1 MVKKFSLQI
10 KISLA
15 ILVPL
20 LIMLIISNSINIVYV
35 KSASKNLSH
44 RVLEESS
51 KGEAAQLLS
60 YMNEDLYSLVGL
72 ERVIRGLY
80 NDGTLS
86 RPFYERLLYS
96 FFDELPQKV
105 NGLLIAFEPNMI
117 GNDADYTNS
126 EKYGPANGRFN
137 YYLSRNNNFKIQAS
151 YFDMKIFQ
159 NESYTKALSTGET
172 YISDVYK
179 SPVNDKDLFYT
190 WSLPIKVS
198 NKVIG
203 VICLE
208 VFANSLY
215 DSLSKIK
222 LFEGTTITLFD
233 NAGTIVYDSDKAD
246 YISKTLD
253 EIYPYYNKHNVF
265 NKIISGENLLFENFS
280 GTLKK
285 FYTYSF
291 TPVEI
296 SKGKYW
302 GLKITA
308 PNDVILRESNII
320 KNIMFII
327 SALIVIISAVIVPF
341 IIKRKVTKLIGY
353 TARDIT
359 KISNGDISFH
369 ISKDFLQLNDEWGD
383 IARGLENTLKN
394 LGNVVSTV
402 KKSAEQVSNA
412 ANEVLVGNNDLSQ
425 RTETQASSLEETA
438 ASMNQMASAIKESAE
453 GVSQSTSMV
462 MDVKECVNKAG
473 VIIEDSVNKMDAVY
487 ESSSKIMDIT
497 KLIEGIAFQTNIL
510 ALNASVEAARA
521 GDQGRGFAVVASE
534 VRNLAQNTQ
543 ESVKN
548 ITSLI
553 TDSNNKIKLAASS
566 VQESQTI
573 FNEILEK
580 MDNVSNIM
588 DKINTASQEQEKGID
603 QVNMAID
610 NMDSSVQKNASLVSE
625 ATSASESLLSEA
637 NDLIK
642 AIEYFKLKS

>member
-1 MVKKFSLQI
+1 MENKLLREKIRDLDLRISDLAEYL
-10 KISLA
+10 KISRPTLYKYIDMYEEGNRSTIDTK
-15 ILVPL
+15 ILNLFDYIQNTKNIGSNNVIYY
-20 LIMLIISNSINIVYV
+20 IMNNIVENINT
-35 KSASKNLSH
+35 SNT
-44 RVLEESS
+44 EED
-51 KGEAAQLLS
+51 K
-60 YMNEDLYSLVGL
+60 
-72 ERVIRGLY
+72 R
-80 NDGTLS
+80 
-86 RPFYERLLYS
+86 
-96 FFDELPQKV
+96 
-105 NGLLIAFEPNMI
+105 
-117 GNDADYTNS
+117 
-126 EKYGPANGRFN
+126 
-137 YYLSRNNNFKIQAS
+137 
-151 YFDMKIFQ
+151 MKIKSLLKTENKTKEDFIYMLT

-222 LFEGTTITLFD
+222 PFEGTTITLFD